1 MVALR
6 ISGCEMSKVV
16 ILKLGIIF
24 IAIISFFWLFVF
36 GPFYDSIVVQLVV
49 FTVVMGWNVLRFSL
63 QEAISLLKF
72 CLPFVLSLFVFG
84 LIFHFMQLFGRTD
97 WLEDTL
103 IKCFVF
109 PSSLVFL
116 KILLTYITY
125 LDILNLPISMKK
137 RIGLITM
144 KSAFQKGEKILRR
157 FSWYLNTYS
166 DLQSGSRIK
175 SQLQKYACLII
186 ALYLYLYEEI
196 ENSNR
201 LLKNKYH
208 HLYEVN
214 Q

>member
-1 MVALR
+1 MNN
-6 ISGCEMSKVV
+6 IV

-24 IAIISFFWLFVF
+24 IIIISFFWLFVF
-36 GPFYDSIVVQLVV
+36 GPFYDSIIIQLVV
-49 FTVVMGWNVLRFSL
+49 FTVVMGWNVLRFSF

-125 LDILNLPISMKK
+125 LDILNLPISMDK

-166 DLQSGSRIK
+166 DLQSGNRIK
-175 SQLQKYACLII
+175 SQLQKYASLII

-201 LLKNKYH
+201 LLKNKYRH
-208 HLYEVN
+208 IYEVN
-214 Q
+214 E

>member
-1 MVALR
+1 MNN
-6 ISGCEMSKVV
+6 IV

-24 IAIISFFWLFVF
+24 IVIISFFWLFVF
-36 GPFYDSIVVQLVV
+36 GPFYDRIVIQLAV
-49 FTVVMGWNVLRFSL
+49 FIVVMGWNVQRFSL
-63 QEAISLLKF
+63 SEAISLLKF
-72 CLPFVLSLFVFG
+72 CLPFVLSLFIFG

-103 IKCFVF
+103 IKCLIF
-109 PSSLVFL
+109 PSSLIFL

-125 LDILNLPISMKK
+125 LDILNLPISIEK

-144 KSAFQKGEKILRR
+144 KSAFQKGEKIVSR
-157 FSWYLNTYS
+157 FSWYLNTYP
-166 DLQSGSRIK
+166 DLQSGNRIR
-175 SQLQKYACLII
+175 SELNKYACLII

-214 Q
+214 E

>member
-1 MVALR
+1 MNNF
-6 ISGCEMSKVV
+6 V

-24 IAIISFFWLFVF
+24 IVIISFFWLFVF
-36 GPFYDSIVVQLVV
+36 GPFYDRIFIQLAV
-49 FTVVMGWNVLRFSL
+49 FIVVMGWNVQRFSL
-63 QEAISLLKF
+63 SEAISLLKF
-72 CLPFVLSLFVFG
+72 CLPFVLSLFIFG

-97 WLEDTL
+97 WLADTL
-103 IKCFVF
+103 IKCLIF
-109 PSSLVFL
+109 PSSLIFL

-125 LDILNLPISMKK
+125 LDILNLPISMEK

-144 KSAFQKGEKILRR
+144 KSAFQKGEKIVSR

-166 DLQSGSRIK
+166 VLQSGNRIK
-175 SQLQKYACLII
+175 SELNKYACLII

-214 Q
+214 E

>member
-1 MVALR
+1 MNNMVIVK
-6 ISGCEMSKVV
+6 IS
-16 ILKLGIIF
+16 LIF
-24 IAIISFFWLFVF
+24 MAIISFFWLFVF
-36 GPFYDSIVVQLVV
+36 GPFYDSIVIQLVV
-49 FTVVMGWNVLRFSL
+49 FIVVVGWNVLRFSFK
-63 QEAISLLKF
+63 EAISLLKF
-72 CLPFVLSLFVFG
+72 CFPFVLSLFVFG
-84 LIFHFMQLFGRTD
+84 VIFHLMQLLGRTD

-103 IKCFVF
+103 VKCLIF

-144 KSAFQKGEKILRR
+144 KSAFQKGEKVLRR

-166 DLQSGSRIK
+166 DLQSGNRIK
-175 SQLQKYACLII
+175 SGLQKYACLII

-201 LLKNKYH
+201 LLKNKYL
-208 HLYEVN
+208 HLYEAN
-214 Q
+214 E